1 MGFYVAFNTAQIL
14 TLKMLS
20 LNKNK
25 LNKKIQFEKEKCLT
39 IFHEQILES
48 WQKVYC
54 TNPENNTEMLNEYV
68 LYNKE
73 ITVAKNTNL

>member
-1 MGFYVAFNTAQIL
+1 
-14 TLKMLS
+14 MLS

-39 IFHEQILES
+39 TFHEQILES
-48 WQKVYC
+48 WRKVYC
-54 TNPENNTEMLNEYV
+54 INPESNTEMLNEYV

-73 ITVAKNTNL
+73 ITVAKKNTNYKSISNKIWI